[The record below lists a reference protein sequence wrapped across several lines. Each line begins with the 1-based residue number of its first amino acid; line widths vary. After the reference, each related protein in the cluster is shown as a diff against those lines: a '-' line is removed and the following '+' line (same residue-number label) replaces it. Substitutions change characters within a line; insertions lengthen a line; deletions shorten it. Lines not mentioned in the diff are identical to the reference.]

1 MSIPKVIAGVA
12 FNVALYAVLLFV
24 PAGTLHWW
32 RAWVFLAITVAVM
45 AVAIFSILPDNADL
59 LSQRAKGIIQKG
71 QPVWDRILVILLVV
85 SFVGQILFI
94 PLDVFRFHLMP
105 KPGGL
110 VSFLGLAL
118 YVAGWW
124 IMTLAMKV
132 NPFAVPVVRLQ
143 EERHQRVIDEGV
155 YAVVR
160 HPMYVGLCPDGCWP
174 GAMAGIIYC
183 CFARNR
189 SHRGAGSTERIRG
202 AIFEAGIERL
212 RNLHGKSPLPPDP
225 FCLVAAAR
233 FANGRISTETSSWR
247 TRAIRDGFEPPPR
260 NDKARSGLILPG
272 MERRALGNAD
282 HFGADRTLDRAGAER
297 K

>member
-1 MSIPKVIAGVA
+1 M
-12 FNVALYAVLLFV
+12 
-24 PAGTLHWW
+24 
-32 RAWVFLAITVAVM
+32 
-45 AVAIFSILPDNADL
+45 AIFSILPDNADL

-71 QPVWDRILVILLVV
+71 QPLWDRILVILLVV

-143 EERHQRVIDEGV
+143 EERQQRVVDTGV

-160 HPMYVGLCPDGCWP
+160 HPMYTGFVPMVVGPALWLES
-174 GAMAGIIYC
+174 Y
-183 CFARNR
+183 
-189 SHRGAGSTERIRG
+189 
-202 AIFEAGIERL
+202 
-212 RNLHGKSPLPPDP
+212 
-225 FCLVAAAR
+225 VAALLAIVPITVLAVRSVFEER
-233 FANGRISTETSSWR
+233 FLKRELRGYEAYSKKVRYR
-247 TRAIRDGFEPPPR
+247 
-260 NDKARSGLILPG
+260 LIP
-272 MERRALGNAD
+272 
-282 HFGADRTLDRAGAER
+282 FVW
-297 K
+297 

>member
-59 LSQRAKGIIQKG
+59 FSQRAKGIIQKG
-71 QPVWDRILVILLVV
+71 QPVWDRVLVILLVV
-85 SFVGQILFI
+85 SYLGQIVLI
-94 PLDVFRFHLMP
+94 PLDVFQFHLAT
-105 KPGGL
+105 KPGVL

-132 NPFAVPVVRLQ
+132 NPYAVPVVRLQ

-160 HPMYVGLCPDGCWP
+160 HPMYSGFVPMAVGPALWL
-174 GAMAGIIYC
+174 
-183 CFARNR
+183 
-189 SHRGAGSTERIRG
+189 GSY
-202 AIFEAGIERL
+202 
-212 RNLHGKSPLPPDP
+212 
-225 FCLVAAAR
+225 VAALLAIVPIAVLAVRSVFEER
-233 FANGRISTETSSWR
+233 FLKGQLKGYETYTEKVR
-247 TRAIRDGFEPPPR
+247 YR
-260 NDKARSGLILPG
+260 LIP
-272 MERRALGNAD
+272 
-282 HFGADRTLDRAGAER
+282 FVW
-297 K
+297 